1 LSANL
6 RPRDVFSHFL
16 ESPTM
21 SKPQQSSALSPPG
34 EADPSPPRGLN
45 RSEKVQFQRICRMR
59 RDAGKPVSALE
70 VDIIRDYLDA
80 RARLEEL
87 QRVEW
92 TEQARPHFFL
102 SERIKLASAI
112 DRAASS
118 VRRLAKDLG
127 LVGS

>member
-1 LSANL
+1 
-6 RPRDVFSHFL
+6 
-16 ESPTM
+16 
-21 SKPQQSSALSPPG
+21 
-34 EADPSPPRGLN
+34 
-45 RSEKVQFQRICRMR
+45 MR

-112 DRAASS
+112 ARAASS